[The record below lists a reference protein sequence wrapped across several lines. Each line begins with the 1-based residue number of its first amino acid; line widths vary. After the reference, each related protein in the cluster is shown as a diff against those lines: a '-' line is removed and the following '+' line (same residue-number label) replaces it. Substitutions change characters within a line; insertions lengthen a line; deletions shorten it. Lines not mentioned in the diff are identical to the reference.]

1 MGCVKTIK
9 LDNEYAIVAD
19 TYNVILKR
27 TYKPT
32 HKPVR
37 GEQRDIAEDVIGYYS
52 SITSA
57 VMAYRKEK
65 VKTWV
70 AGEIMTLDALL
81 DRIEAL
87 DKTMTKRLSGYDAP
101 LLDVTHDMDD
111 KLKAERTAAKQ
122 AVKDAKRNGAVKA
135 NG

>member
-1 MGCVKTIK
+1 MKTIK
-9 LDNEYAIVAD
+9 LDSEYAITAD
-19 TYNVILKR
+19 PYNVILKR

-52 SITSA
+52 SIASA
-57 VMAYRKEK
+57 VMAYRREM

-70 AGEIMTLDALL
+70 VGEVMTLDALF

-87 DKTMTKRLSGYDAP
+87 DKKLLKRLAVDDTPLMDATREN
-101 LLDVTHDMDD
+101 DT
-111 KLKAERTAAKQ
+111 KLKAERADAKQ
-122 AVKDAKRNGAVKA
+122 AVKDAKRNGTVKA

>member
-1 MGCVKTIK
+1 M
-9 LDNEYAIVAD
+9 DNEYAITAD
-19 TYNVILKR
+19 SYNVILKR
-27 TYKPT
+27 MYKPT
-32 HKPVR
+32 RKPMK

-52 SITSA
+52 SIASA
-57 VMAYRKEK
+57 VMAYRREM

-87 DKTMTKRLSGYDAP
+87 DKKLLKRLAVDDTPLMDATREN
-101 LLDVTHDMDD
+101 DT
-111 KLKAERTAAKQ
+111 KLKAERADAKQ
-122 AVKDAKRNGAVKA
+122 AVKDAKRNGTVKA